1 VDYTEPLSKKHFLVL
16 GYNYTIKDNDI
27 DKRTYDM
34 GNATEPGDNNLIS
47 SLSNVTDNLYQSHR
61 PQLDYRYQDDK
72 LNVSSRCWIS
82 IFYPQYR

>member
-47 SLSNVTDNLYQSHR
+47 SLSNVGQPLSE
-61 PQLDYRYQDDK
+61 P
-72 LNVSSRCWIS
+72 SSS
-82 IFYPQYR
+82 IGLSLSG